1 MAIVSIPA
9 DLSKG
14 ADPSPWTLNGNDLY
28 TDSTSYLVG
37 IGTTDP
43 EAFLHVR
50 GTQNNTALKVS
61 QESGGS
67 YSYKFME
74 FKNEAATT
82 EASAPFIYSFNQSGY
97 TMVRF
102 VGSASFSW
110 MFDTT
115 LNCRG
120 GIDLNGTSGNLSTTG
135 TVFRVQA
142 SNGFSMGASAFTPNN
157 ARLHIK
163 EASKPQLK
171 LDDGTNNTTFQQ
183 SGDELTID
191 VDAGKLKLDSGL
203 SFASVSKTADYT
215 MLASDHVVF
224 CNCPAGTPGMT
235 ITLPANSAGRMVK
248 IIDNAGSCSNVLGSE
263 HHIRITP
270 ASGSINGTTHV
281 DIQDAYG
288 SVFAICDGTNW
299 TITN

>member
-14 ADPSPWTLNGNDLY
+14 ADPSPWTLNGDDLY

-37 IGTTDP
+37 IGLTDP
-43 EAFLHVR
+43 EAYLHSKAI
-50 GTQNNTALKVS
+50 NNTTALKLEQVG
-61 QESGGS
+61 SGTT
-67 YSYKFME
+67 YKFAE

-82 EASAPFIYSFNQSGY
+82 ETFAPYIYSDAINGFTRVRFAGSGY
-97 TMVRF
+97 
-102 VGSASFSW
+102 SW
-110 MFDTT
+110 MFDT
-115 LNCRG
+115 LLSCRG
-120 GIDLNGTSGNLSTTG
+120 GIDLNGTSGNLQTTG

-142 SNGFSMGASAFTPNN
+142 SNGFSMGSSAFTPNN

-171 LDDGTNNTTFQQ
+171 LDDGTNNTTFEQ

-248 IIDNAGSCSNVLGSE
+248 IIDNAGSCSNVSGSE
-263 HHIRITP
+263 KHIRVTP
-270 ASGSINGTTHV
+270 ASGTINGTTHV
-281 DIQDAYG
+281 DIENAYG

>member
-14 ADPSPWTLNGNDLY
+14 ADPSPWTLNGDDLY

-37 IGTTDP
+37 IGLTDP
-43 EAFLHVR
+43 EAYLHVK
-50 GTQNNTALKVS
+50 GVENTTALKIS
-61 QESGGS
+61 QESGNS
-67 YSYKFME
+67 YAYKFME

-82 EASAPFIYSFNQSGY
+82 ETTPPFIYSYSQAGY

-102 VGSASFSW
+102 VGNSSVSW
-110 MFDTT
+110 MFDTQ
-115 LNCRG
+115 LSCRQ
-120 GIDLNGTSGNLSTTG
+120 GIDFNGTTGHVTTSGVALRLHAN
-135 TVFRVQA
+135 
-142 SNGFSMGASAFTPNN
+142 NGFAMGSTLFYPTG

-163 EASKPQLK
+163 DASNPQLK
-171 LDDGTNNTTFQQ
+171 LDDGTNNTTFEQ

-191 VDAGKLKLDSGL
+191 VDNGKMKLDSGL
-203 SFASVSKTADYT
+203 SFASVSKTANYT

-224 CNCPAGTPGMT
+224 CDCPAGTPGMT
-235 ITLPANSAGRMVK
+235 ITLPANASGRLVK
-248 IIDNAGSCSNVLGSE
+248 IIDNTGSCSNVSGSE
-263 HHIRITP
+263 HHIRVTP
-270 ASGSINGTTHV
+270 ASGTINGTTHV
-281 DIQDAYG
+281 DIQNAYG

>member
-1 MAIVSIPA
+1 MPFFSEAQALGSN
-9 DLSKG
+9 
-14 ADPSPWTLNGNDLY
+14 PSPWSVNGNDLY
-28 TDSTSYLVG
+28 PDSTSYLVG

-43 EAFLHVR
+43 EAFLHAKAI
-50 GTQNNTALKVS
+50 NNTTALKLEQVG
-61 QESGGS
+61 SGTT
-67 YSYKFME
+67 YKFAE
-74 FKNEAATT
+74 FKNDLATT
-82 EASAPFIYSFNQSGY
+82 ETYGPYMSSDVTAGH
-97 TMVRF
+97 TRVRF
-102 VGSASFSW
+102 KSSGGGLTQW
-110 MFDTT
+110 LFDGT
-115 LNCRG
+115 LG
-120 GIDLNGTSGNLSTTG
+120 AKAGIDLDGSSSDIRTAGAFLRLHAST
-135 TVFRVQA
+135 
-142 SNGFSMGASAFTPNN
+142 GFGMGASSFTPNN

-171 LDDGTNNTTFQQ
+171 LDDGTNNTTFEQ